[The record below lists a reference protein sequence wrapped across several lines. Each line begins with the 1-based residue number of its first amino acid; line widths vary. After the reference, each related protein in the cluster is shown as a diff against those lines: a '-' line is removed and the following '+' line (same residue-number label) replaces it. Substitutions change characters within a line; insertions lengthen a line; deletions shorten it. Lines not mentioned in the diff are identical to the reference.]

1 MAYNYLEAVKD
12 DVKQA
17 IENNYD
23 VADYSDREEFEAT
36 LNEELWTDDSV
47 TGNGSGSYTFNREQ
61 AKEYLFDSND
71 GLNLL
76 RDAVSDYAID
86 AETVV
91 DHFMSEDWEWF
102 DVTIRCYVLG
112 QAISEALDEIEDDLG
127 RVNSNDR
134 SSNNI

>member
-12 DVKQA
+12 DIKQYVRDND
-17 IENNYD
+17 ILSEYD
-23 VADYSDREEFEAT
+23 GPDEAREA
-36 LNEELWTDDSV
+36 LNDDLWVEDSV

-71 GLNLL
+71 GLDLL
-76 RDAVSDYAID
+76 REAVSDFDID

-112 QAISEALDEIEDDLG
+112 QAIDEALDEIEDDLEQG
-127 RVNSNDR
+127 KF
-134 SSNNI
+134 

>member
-17 IENNYD
+17 IEDNYN
-23 VADYSDREEFEAT
+23 VADYPDRDDFEQT
-36 LNEELWTDDSV
+36 LNDDLWVDDSV

-71 GLNLL
+71 GLDLL
-76 RDAVSDYAID
+76 REAVSDFGID

-112 QAISEALDEIEDDLG
+112 QAIDEALDEIEDDLEQG
-127 RVNSNDR
+127 KF
-134 SSNNI
+134 

>member
-12 DVKQA
+12 DIKQYVRDND
-17 IENNYD
+17 ILSEYD
-23 VADYSDREEFEAT
+23 GPDEARDA
-36 LNEELWTDDSV
+36 LYDDLWVEDSV

-71 GLNLL
+71 GLDLL
-76 RDAVSDYAID
+76 REAVSDFDID

-112 QAISEALDEIEDDLG
+112 QAIDEALDEIEDDLEQG
-127 RVNSNDR
+127 KF
-134 SSNNI
+134 

>member
-17 IENNYD
+17 IEDNYN
-23 VADYSDREEFEAT
+23 VADYPDRDEFEQT
-36 LNEELWTDDSV
+36 LNDDLWVDDSV

-71 GLNLL
+71 GLDLL
-76 RDAVSDYAID
+76 REAISDYGIE

-112 QAISEALDEIEDDLG
+112 QAIGEALDEIEDDIDQG
-127 RVNSNDR
+127 KF
-134 SSNNI
+134 

>member
-12 DVKQA
+12 DIKQYVRD
-17 IENNYD
+17 NNILSEYD
-23 VADYSDREEFEAT
+23 GPEDAKEA
-36 LNEELWTDDSV
+36 LNDDLWVEDSV

-71 GLNLL
+71 GLDLL
-76 RDAVSDYAID
+76 REAVSDFGID
-86 AETVV
+86 AETIV

-112 QAISEALDEIEDDLG
+112 QAIDEALDEIEDDLEQG
-127 RVNSNDR
+127 KF
-134 SSNNI
+134 

>member
-17 IENNYD
+17 IEDNYN
-23 VADYSDREEFEAT
+23 VADYPDRDEFEQT
-36 LNEELWTDDSV
+36 LNDDLWVDDSV

-71 GLNLL
+71 GLDLL
-76 RDAVSDYAID
+76 REAVSDYGIE

-112 QAISEALDEIEDDLG
+112 QAIGEALDEIEDDIEQG
-127 RVNSNDR
+127 KF
-134 SSNNI
+134 

>member
-12 DVKQA
+12 DIKQYVRDND
-17 IENNYD
+17 ILSEYD
-23 VADYSDREEFEAT
+23 GPDEAREA
-36 LNEELWTDDSV
+36 LNDDLWVEDSV

-71 GLNLL
+71 GLDLL
-76 RDAVSDYAID
+76 REAVSDYGID
-86 AETVV
+86 AETIV

-112 QAISEALDEIEDDLG
+112 QAIDEALDEIEDDLEQG
-127 RVNSNDR
+127 KF
-134 SSNNI
+134 

>member
-12 DVKQA
+12 DIKQYVRDND
-17 IENNYD
+17 ILTEYD
-23 VADYSDREEFEAT
+23 GPEEARDA
-36 LNEELWTDDSV
+36 LNDELWVEDSV
-47 TGNGSGSYTFNREQ
+47 TGNGSGSYTFNRDQ

-76 RDAVSDYAID
+76 REAVSDFGID

-112 QAISEALDEIEDDLG
+112 QAIDEALDEIEDDLEQG
-127 RVNSNDR
+127 KF
-134 SSNNI
+134 

>member
-12 DVKQA
+12 DIKQYVRDND
-17 IENNYD
+17 ILSEYD
-23 VADYSDREEFEAT
+23 GPDEAREA
-36 LNEELWTDDSV
+36 LNDDLWVEDSV

-71 GLNLL
+71 GLDLL
-76 RDAVSDYAID
+76 REAVSDFGID

-112 QAISEALDEIEDDLG
+112 QAIDEALDEIEDDLEQG
-127 RVNSNDR
+127 KF
-134 SSNNI
+134 